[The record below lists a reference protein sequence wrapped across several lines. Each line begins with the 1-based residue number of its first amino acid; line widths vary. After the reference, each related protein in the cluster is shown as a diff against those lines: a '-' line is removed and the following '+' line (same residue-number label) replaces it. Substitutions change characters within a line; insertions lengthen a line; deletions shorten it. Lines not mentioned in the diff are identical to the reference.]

1 MKTVKISDVTLRQY
15 SLNKD
20 SELSFKEKLEIIKS
34 LDKLNID
41 TIELPAIN
49 DEKADVLMNKTAA
62 FSVKCALSA
71 SVGYTKESIELAWS
85 SIREAKQPALSVALP
100 VSPVQMEFI
109 CHKKAPKM
117 IEMIK
122 EMVSSCRFHFE
133 NVEFCAQDATRAE
146 ASFLYE
152 AIGAA
157 IDCGANR
164 ITVCDSAGVMTPDE
178 FHSFIS
184 SIFEN
189 VPKIEEV
196 ELFCEISD
204 EIGMAT
210 ACAAAAIDAGAA
222 GIKTTVNENG
232 IPTLEAMVHYIERK
246 GNDKG
251 ICCRTKVTELIR
263 NAKQM
268 RFMLQTKRGN
278 TSPFDNGVS
287 DASANICL
295 DANDDISE
303 VIKVIHQLGYDLS
316 DEDNAKV
323 YESFK
328 HVALKKHFVGTKEL
342 EAIIAS
348 CALQVPATYRTISYV
363 INCGNIITATA
374 NIVLEKNGKQLS
386 GVSVGDGP
394 IDAAFLAIEQ
404 IIGHH
409 YELDDFQIQ
418 AVTEGREAMGSAL
431 VKLRSGGK
439 LYSGTGIST
448 DVVGASIRAYVNALN
463 KITFDEEA

>member
-100 VSPVQMEFI
+100 VSPVQMEFT

-122 EMVSSCRFHFE
+122 EMVSSCRFHCE

-189 VPKIEEV
+189 VPKI
-196 ELFCEISD
+196 
-204 EIGMAT
+204 
-210 ACAAAAIDAGAA
+210 
-222 GIKTTVNENG
+222 
-232 IPTLEAMVHYIERK
+232 
-246 GNDKG
+246 
-251 ICCRTKVTELIR
+251 
-263 NAKQM
+263 
-268 RFMLQTKRGN
+268 
-278 TSPFDNGVS
+278 
-287 DASANICL
+287 
-295 DANDDISE
+295 
-303 VIKVIHQLGYDLS
+303 
-316 DEDNAKV
+316 
-323 YESFK
+323 
-328 HVALKKHFVGTKEL
+328 
-342 EAIIAS
+342 
-348 CALQVPATYRTISYV
+348 
-363 INCGNIITATA
+363 
-374 NIVLEKNGKQLS
+374 
-386 GVSVGDGP
+386 
-394 IDAAFLAIEQ
+394 
-404 IIGHH
+404 
-409 YELDDFQIQ
+409 
-418 AVTEGREAMGSAL
+418 
-431 VKLRSGGK
+431 
-439 LYSGTGIST
+439 
-448 DVVGASIRAYVNALN
+448 
-463 KITFDEEA
+463 